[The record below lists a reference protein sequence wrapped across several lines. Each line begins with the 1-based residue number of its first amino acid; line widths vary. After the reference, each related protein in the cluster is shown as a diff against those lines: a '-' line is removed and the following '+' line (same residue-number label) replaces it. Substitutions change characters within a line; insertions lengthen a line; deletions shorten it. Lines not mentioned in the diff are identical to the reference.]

1 MDDLFSKKDLIY
13 TIYEERSFSKAA
25 QKLFIAQ
32 PSLSLTVK
40 KLEEQ
45 LGLPLFDRTTKPIGM
60 TEAGMEYIRAVEQ
73 LRSVEDSFQNYI
85 RKVNRME
92 AGSLDIGSN
101 QLLSSL
107 ILPRYIDRFMQNYP
121 KIHLTISDANSTTL
135 ENELNA
141 GHLDLIIDNHILPPE
156 LFEQQRLTSERLL
169 LAVPEPCPENEKAA
183 AYRLRHEDI
192 LKGRHRDPALK
203 PVPLR
208 YFNTVPFIL
217 MNRNNDTRK
226 QTDAIFQQER
236 FEPKVLF
243 EMDRL
248 ATLYTYIELGT
259 AASIVSDTLIYGLH
273 HRDHR
278 HILFYPLP
286 EQLSIRDIYLS
297 YRKNK
302 HRSLAML
309 RFMEM
314 IGDISP
320 FYCNKEPNML

>member
-1 MDDLFSKKDLIY
+1 MEDLFAKKDLVY
-13 TIYEERSFSKAA
+13 TIYQERSFSKAA

-45 LGLPLFDRTTKPIGM
+45 LGMPLFDRTTKPIGM

-73 LRSVEDSFQNYI
+73 LRSVEDSFTNYI

-92 AGSLDIGSN
+92 AGTLDIGSN

-107 ILPRYIDRFMQNYP
+107 ILPRYIDNFVQSYP
-121 KIHLTISDANSTTL
+121 RIRLTISDANSTTL
-135 ENELNA
+135 ENQLNA
-141 GHLDLIIDNHILPPE
+141 GQLDLVIDNHILSPE
-156 LFEQQRLTSERLL
+156 LFEQQQLTQERLL
-169 LAVPEPCPENEKAA
+169 LAVPENRPENKHAA
-183 AYRLRHEDI
+183 AYKLRHQDI
-192 LKGRHRDPALK
+192 LAGRHRNDDLK
-203 PVPLR
+203 PVPLGI
-208 YFNTVPFIL
+208 FQSVPFIV

-226 QTDAIFQQER
+226 LTDAIFQQEH
-236 FEPKVLF
+236 FEPTVLF

-273 HRDHR
+273 HRDHS

-286 EQLSIRDIYLS
+286 KQLSVRQIYLS

-309 RFMEM
+309 RFMEL
-314 IGDISP
+314 IKDFSP
-320 FYCNKEPNML
+320 GNIEI

>member
-1 MDDLFSKKDLIY
+1 MEDIFLKKDLIY
-13 TIYEERSFSKAA
+13 TIYEELSFSKAA

-45 LGLPLFDRTTKPIGM
+45 LGVPLFDRTTKPISV

-73 LRSVEDSFQNYI
+73 LRSVEESFKNYI

-107 ILPRYIDRFMQNYP
+107 ILPRYVDKFIKQYP
-121 KIHLTISDANSTTL
+121 NITLTVNDANSTTL
-135 ENELNA
+135 EKELSIGN
-141 GHLDLIIDNHILPPE
+141 LDLVIDNHILSPE
-156 LFEQQRLTSERLL
+156 LFEQQQLGQEQLF
-169 LAVPEPCPENEKAA
+169 LAVPRQWDANLKAA
-183 AYRLRHEDI
+183 AYQLQYGDI
-192 LKGRHRDPALK
+192 LAGKHRQETTE
-203 PVPLR
+203 PVPLHI
-208 YFNTVPFIL
+208 FKDVPFIL

-226 QTDAIFQQER
+226 QTDAIFQQEQ

-248 ATLYTYIELGT
+248 ATLYTYIGLGT
-259 AASIVSDTLIYGLH
+259 AASVVSDTLILGLNQ
-273 HRDHR
+273 DQSNM
-278 HILFYPLP
+278 LFYPLP
-286 EQLSIRDIYLS
+286 GPHAKRAVYLS
-297 YRKNK
+297 YRKNR

-309 RFMEM
+309 RFTETIQDIFPFSCNNQESM
-314 IGDISP
+314 I
-320 FYCNKEPNML
+320 